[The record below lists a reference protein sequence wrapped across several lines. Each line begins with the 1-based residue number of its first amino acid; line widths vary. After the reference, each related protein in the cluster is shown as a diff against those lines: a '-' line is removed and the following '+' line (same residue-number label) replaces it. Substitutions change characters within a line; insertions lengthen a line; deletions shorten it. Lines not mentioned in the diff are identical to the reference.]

1 MSLPV
6 SDIETSPLSAKA
18 SEIVSDLLRRKAK
31 DCRTVL
37 SRRDCEREGGW
48 APTRQIELERAG
60 KLRSFLSGSK
70 RVITAESF
78 YGHLIAS
85 AIASH
90 PLDGPERKARQ
101 PLTRYRTRRKPTPQE
116 LAGLRPGHARR
127 AAEARQPPRERRENH
142 STQEEKP

>member
-48 APTRQIELERAG
+48 GPTRQIELERAG
-60 KLRSFLSGSK
+60 NLRSFLSGSK

-90 PLDGPERKARQ
+90 PLDSPERKARQ
-101 PLTRYRTRRKPTPQE
+101 PLMRYRTHRKPTPQE
-116 LAGLRPGHARR
+116 LEGLLRGNTRR
-127 AAEARQPPRERRENH
+127 AAEAQQRRETRAAG
-142 STQEEKP
+142 SVR

>member
-6 SDIETSPLSAKA
+6 SDIETSPLRAKA

-31 DCRTVL
+31 DCRIVL

-48 APTRQIELERAG
+48 GPTRQIELERAG
-60 KLRSFLSGSK
+60 NLRSFLSGSK

-101 PLTRYRTRRKPTPQE
+101 PLMRYRTHRKPTPQE
-116 LAGLRPGHARR
+116 LEGLRRGNARR
-127 AAEARQPPRERRENH
+127 AAEAQRRRETRAAG
-142 STQEEKP
+142 SVR